1 MFIVRLQGIS
11 IESTLH
17 IILIISY
24 TQLLKELLFFSL
36 ADKF

>member
-11 IESTLH
+11 IENTLH
-17 IILIISY
+17 IISIISY

-36 ADKF
+36 FGR